1 MTAKDRCTTKLAQ
14 LMTIPMLGLKTKIF
28 SMLLKVED
36 LEYEEGQW
44 EEMLTRVQLKLGRTE
59 IEMNSIISAL

>member
-1 MTAKDRCTTKLAQ
+1 MKSS
-14 LMTIPMLGLKTKIF
+14 IF
-28 SMLLKVED
+28 SAPHSDVKWENQKEKFLAKFPDLKVED

-59 IEMNSIISAL
+59 IEMNNIISAL

>member
-1 MTAKDRCTTKLAQ
+1 MMTNSTFAAPHSDAKWGNQKEKFLAKF
-14 LMTIPMLGLKTKIF
+14 PA
-28 SMLLKVED
+28 LKVED

-59 IEMNSIISAL
+59 IEMNNIISAL

>member
-1 MTAKDRCTTKLAQ
+1 MTNSTFAAPHSDVKWGNQKEKFLAKFPD
-14 LMTIPMLGLKTKIF
+14 
-28 SMLLKVED
+28 LKVED